1 MSASKKKCC
10 VLTCC
15 EKSGRFFRFPR
26 VGSKKYNEWLSN
38 CQFSSK
44 HIAKLRC
51 PFICEKHFESKYFGK
66 NKLFPEAIPTLLLE
80 ENKELCTFSVKT
92 DDETLDTMLSSTSS
106 EQKIVCTNSSSTQ
119 TDNAAGSQINH
130 STEVDLYMQCA
141 AQQLKTFPE
150 LDAWAI
156 IVNIQQTINEKRL
169 EIMNRPNKRTLIS
182 ATISSSRSQTPTL
195 PYDST

>member
-1 MSASKKKCC
+1 MRYFDHIIRGAKYELLQLI
-10 VLTCC
+10 V
-15 EKSGRFFRFPR
+15 EGRIERKR
-26 VGSKKYNEWLSN
+26 GM
-38 CQFSSK
+38 
-44 HIAKLRC
+44 
-51 PFICEKHFESKYFGK
+51 
-66 NKLFPEAIPTLLLE
+66 
-80 ENKELCTFSVKT
+80 ELCTFSVKT